1 MAFSAAPTPP
11 SPLQPYL
18 YDLVV
23 FVDDTHPCPPPTLT
37 TANNPTPNPVYSLW
51 VRQDQLILNVIIDSI
66 TPTLIPFI
74 ATATTSQ
81 VAWTTLLNTYLIKMC
96 NDELLLMN
104 AAYDIDKLTL
114 KILRGLSDEYSSL
127 AFTVKARE
135 TLVFFDKLHEKL
147 ITYEAQLKQDQDK
160 KLLTG
165 ASAYL
170 AIKNPNTSSHHNY
183 KANSYRCNVSSNN
196 RHLPASPHQ
205 THPPTSQT
213 LPGFL
218 LALWY

>member
-1 MAFSAAPTPP
+1 MS
-11 SPLQPYL
+11 LKGIVNNL
-18 YDLVV
+18 
-23 FVDDTHPCPPPTLT
+23 HKGET
-37 TANNPTPNPVYSLW
+37 T
-51 VRQDQLILNVIIDSI
+51 I
-66 TPTLIPFI
+66 TKYM
-74 ATATTSQ
+74 Q
-81 VAWTTLLNTYLIKMC
+81 LIKMC

-104 AAYDIDKLTL
+104 AACDIDKLTL

-218 LALWY
+218 LALWYSRPLCQTMFYLQTYTLDCPFVPTYSIDNFPGSFCLPGYSFH